1 MIAIV
6 TEEVADFVH
15 RPAEYDLTLR
25 RKSYKLDDDVEVV
38 GFVGS
43 RRGKEF
49 VYFPALGMNDRLDA
63 VSAPVALFRVFETE
77 PPAALVLVAKVGGI
91 NPLLT
96 VGDIVIPQDFADFT
110 SHRHRSYL
118 QHVNPQVSVHYSL
131 RRPICRK
138 LSENLFTG
146 ISAAARAEFQ
156 CNAFCAGT
164 YVCTEGPGFETRS
177 EIVAFSRM
185 GFDCVGH
192 TLTPVVYYARE
203 LGLCFAA
210 VCLVSNP
217 AEGLTSS
224 TGTGASAQNL
234 SRVEMSRRI
243 VRLVLLAADAG
254 LPTSCDDCSSDELW
268 FRRPTERSRLF
279 DCGAR

>member
-15 RPAEYDLTLR
+15 RPADYDLTLVR
-25 RKSYKLDDDVEVV
+25 RLYKLDNDVEVV
-38 GFVGS
+38 GFVGN

-63 VSAPVALFRVFETE
+63 VSAPVALFGIFETE

-91 NPLLT
+91 NPLLC

-110 SHRHRSYL
+110 SRRHRSYL
-118 QHVNPQVSVHYSL
+118 QHVNPRVSVHYSL

-138 LSENLFTG
+138 LAANLFAE
-146 ISAAARAEFQ
+146 ISSSAREEFR
-156 CNAFCAGT
+156 CNTFLAGT

-192 TLTPVVYYARE
+192 TLAPMVYYARE

-210 VCLVSNP
+210 VCLVSNA
-217 AEGLTSS
+217 AEGL
-224 TGTGASAQNL
+224 ASGSEAGGSAWHL
-234 SRVEMSRRI
+234 SRAELSSRI
-243 VRLVLLAADAG
+243 VRLVLLAADAA
-254 LPTSCDDCSSDELW
+254 LPTGCDDCSSDELW